1 MRLCSGR
8 VCTGTVGEEVFART
22 RRAGTKRAV
31 LSCLD
36 GTTTAGSSN
45 LLSRR
50 WWWLPLNCSDGRW
63 EWGLESRAVGA
74 KSVRLHQPLGA
85 QNKVGRL
92 LGAGEGGGEGGGGG
106 FWFWVRV
113 KRGEEGGG
121 GWSEKSYTTATRTS
135 NNGINSGMWERVVSS
150 YYDRREATPTP
161 QHLLPPSA

>member
-8 VCTGTVGEEVFART
+8 VCTGTVGEVVFART

-50 WWWLPLNCSDGRW
+50 RWWLPLSCSDGRW

-74 KSVRLHQPLGA
+74 KSARLHQPSWA

-92 LGAGEGGGEGGGGG
+92 LGAGRRGRGGGEGAFGSGWG
-106 FWFWVRV
+106 W
-113 KRGEEGGG
+113 KRE
-121 GWSEKSYTTATRTS
+121 EKSYTKATRTH

-161 QHLLPPSA
+161 QQLLPPSA